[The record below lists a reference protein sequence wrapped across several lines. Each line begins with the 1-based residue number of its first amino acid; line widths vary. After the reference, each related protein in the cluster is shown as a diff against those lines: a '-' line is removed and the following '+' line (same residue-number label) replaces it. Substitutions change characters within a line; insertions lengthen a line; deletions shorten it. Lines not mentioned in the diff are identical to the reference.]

1 MSVVFARPDV
11 SELVFHV
18 YNRTVH
24 PELFRIVKQN
34 EIHLHH
40 LRATVR
46 ICEAGHVIC
55 VEHGNDFVTE
65 VSATAAHSLPRTKRC
80 LARRLR
86 GQRDA
91 SFELASG
98 LKYHMSFHVERL
110 DPDVFLNFHEEL
122 SLDCDKAN
130 VAHRFPSSSRLSPSA
145 LSLVQTDITASSL
158 LVHTFHT
165 FPENCAVVKTQSL
178 FER

>member
-65 VSATAAHSLPRTKRC
+65 VSAALPGGCEVSET
-80 LARRLR
+80 RRSNLPP
-86 GQRDA
+86 A
-91 SFELASG
+91 
-98 LKYHMSFHVERL
+98 
-110 DPDVFLNFHEEL
+110 
-122 SLDCDKAN
+122 
-130 VAHRFPSSSRLSPSA
+130 
-145 LSLVQTDITASSL
+145 
-158 LVHTFHT
+158 
-165 FPENCAVVKTQSL
+165 
-178 FER
+178 